1 MKIPFIERR
10 TSVKEKYSSRKYRTV
25 LFWNVVTVL
34 SIVLQSFLSYKGV
47 EVKLPLEIITGI
59 AGILNGEYLGVN
71 ILEKKF
77 LKDNP
82 LAPNPSTT
90 PTTEQKK

>member
-1 MKIPFIERR
+1 MNDL
-10 TSVKEKYSSRKYRTV
+10 KEKFSSRKYKTV
-25 LFWNVVTVL
+25 VFWNVLTVI
-34 SIVLQSFLSYKGV
+34 SIILQSALSYVKV
-47 EVKLPLEIITGI
+47 EIKLPLEIITGI

-82 LAPNPSTT
+82 LS
-90 PTTEQKK
+90 TEQKK